1 MARLI
6 ARPCSERGNAGS
18 RAPSSLRWLARPSCK
33 LSKPTGPRTAYV
45 LDARAARPV
54 PRNAQEHD
62 FDASRDWQNL
72 AVSQRLVDDGRRH
85 SLVMIVTRL
94 SQPESIR
101 GNFAAPRPGYALKK
115 PAVLAKEWAASTC
128 GADQVSCETA
138 DDGMFL
144 RLKTRCKDCKQHR
157 CWSIVEKRRVSG
169 GRTVQRLL
177 EHVGLLRLIGRPPTK

>member
-1 MARLI
+1 MSWTPEQRDL
-6 ARPCSERGNAGS
+6 S
-18 RAPSSLRWLARPSCK
+18 RAM
-33 LSKPTGPRTAYV
+33 
-45 LDARAARPV
+45 
-54 PRNAQEHD
+54 PRNMI
-62 FDASRDWQNL
+62 SMPPGIGRISPL
-72 AVSQRLVDDGRRH
+72 AKGVDDGRRH

-128 GADQVSCETA
+128 GANQVSCETA
-138 DDGMFL
+138 ADGMFL
-144 RLKTRCKDCKQHR
+144 RLKTRCKDCKQQR